1 MKDKEIR
8 NLAQTVEIRNDDETE
23 ENIIVGYALK
33 FNRWSEDLGGFKEII
48 SPGALDGTD
57 MSDVRALIDH
67 TATNIIG
74 RTVAGSLK
82 LEVDD
87 IGLKFRCKVP
97 NTTYAKDLM
106 ENLRNGNINQCSFA
120 FTVEDEEIDYDEEA
134 DMFSRTIKK
143 IRQLFDVSVVTY
155 PAYRDT
161 DVAPALRSIE
171 KIKDEA
177 KEQREKQ
184 EKLEREKLKM
194 KLDLI

>member
-8 NLAQTVEIRNDDETE
+8 NLEQTVEIRNDEGTE
-23 ENIIVGYALK
+23 GNAITGYALK
-33 FNRWSEDLGGFKEII
+33 FSRWSQDLGGFKEII
-48 SPGALDGTD
+48 SPGALDGAD

-67 TATNIIG
+67 TPTNIIG
-74 RTVAGSLK
+74 RNTAGSLK
-82 LEVDD
+82 IEIDD
-87 IGLKFRCKVP
+87 IGLKFRCQLP
-97 NTTYAKDLM
+97 NTTYARDLM
-106 ENLRNGNINQCSFA
+106 ENIRNGNINQCSFA

-143 IRQLFDVSVVTY
+143 FREILDVSVVTY

-161 DVAPALRSIE
+161 DVAPALRSIN

-177 KEQREKQ
+177 KEQREKD
-184 EKLEREKLKM
+184 EKLEKEKLKM

>member
-8 NLAQTVEIRNDDETE
+8 SLTQTIEVRSDEDEQSNAIT
-23 ENIIVGYALK
+23 GYALK

-48 SPGALDGTD
+48 SPEALNGTD

-67 TATNIIG
+67 NSSSIIG
-74 RTVAGSLK
+74 RTTAGSLS

-87 IGLKFRCKVP
+87 IGLKFRCEMP

-120 FTVEDEEIDYDEEA
+120 FSVDDDGDEFRYDENT

-171 KIKDEA
+171 QIKDDEL
-177 KEQREKQ
+177 EK
-184 EKLEREKLKM
+184 EKLKLKM
-194 KLDLI
+194 KLELI